1 MIGMNLIPEART
13 LCEQVCGFMRSEI
26 LAKGVDFNE
35 DTPLSDL
42 DVDSLSLIEIL
53 LFIERRFG
61 VRVPESHLTR
71 ENLHSVTAL
80 ARCVRDIAFGDD
92 PSYGRSP
99 GENKS
104 A

>member
-1 MIGMNLIPEART
+1 
-13 LCEQVCGFMRSEI
+13 MRSEI

-61 VRVPESHLTR
+61 VRVPESHLTH
-71 ENLHSVTAL
+71 ENLHSVTTL
-80 ARCVRDIAFGDD
+80 ADCVCDMASDHD
-92 PSYGRSP
+92 PSFEEDQ
-99 GENKS
+99 GENKP